1 MANDKKQRYR
11 LLKWFGFSALF
22 VAVSSTAISLPI
34 VINNNKKT
42 TLDFN
47 HSTNTYEGNKNRIN
61 YFIDEILQPNYYNLS
76 GSLKVMG
83 NENVIGTKDVE
94 LTSNERSMI
103 TVEEA
108 NKNGMFR
115 FAIEPTF
122 SYSMKQ
128 NKIKWELAYIRPY
141 YSDSTYPLVGIKLFY
156 GSGINYYET
165 IYEYRDTNLYGF
177 SKIPEQ
183 IMMDSYV
190 KDISENP
197 GQYFTLKKDVG
208 VIGEIGLYAKNIKIY
223 DFDLANNKL
232 NELRKNNYWVSIT
245 NINVDV
251 NNPTQLK
258 ITYNIRY
265 EGNDVISY
273 TTNREVA
280 LGNFDIEQGIDDP
293 KSKLKN
299 FIKSNEDWINN
310 LSQHFVF
317 KNPDNKEYTVRGA
330 YEAGLIELKT
340 NYSIQSKLN
349 SDGIKLEFKQFSQE
363 IPNELSAF
371 NYEFDSTTPMYRI
384 YLTSYANTPLAYTES
399 VLVEGIS
406 QEGEFK
412 MSQEEKDMKTFNNYL
427 EENNLFLDEIF
438 DINWTNADPLSLLS
452 NNGYFKNKGVVYD
465 VNSKKY
471 NIPFNL
477 VNKLYEKY
485 NKDQSMVKAP
495 FSVFQFSLIKNNL
508 PPNIQKIATE
518 ILNTIN
524 NQKDFELQLDS
535 INSKELFMNFNV
547 SLAGKDN
554 ASLYTNIDF
563 LEISISNHFETQDK
577 YNDSILDQV
586 VNWANGNPNN
596 IEILLNESKGIL
608 NKEKINELI
617 LNRNF
622 SDIFS
627 TANIYNIPSD
637 KLKFPELQ
645 SELKVEIDLNYFL
658 TLNHRDLETIVNS
671 GSISVQILIS
681 LDDSQRSFII
691 STTIDKLLKDNNN
704 S

>member
-1 MANDKKQRYR
+1 MTNKKQKYR
-11 LLKWFGFSALF
+11 LLKWFGFGALF
-22 VAVSSTAISLPI
+22 VAISSTAIALPI

-83 NENVIGTKDVE
+83 DENVIGKKDVE

-165 IYEYRDTNLYGF
+165 IYEYRDTSLYGF

-183 IMMDSYV
+183 IMMDSYIQ
-190 KDISENP
+190 DISENP
-197 GQYFTLKKDVG
+197 NQYFTLKKDVG
-208 VIGEIGLYAKNIKIY
+208 IIGEIGLYAKNIKIS

-258 ITYNIRY
+258 IIYNIRY
-265 EGNDVISY
+265 EGNGIISY
-273 TTNREVA
+273 TTNREVV
-280 LGNFDIEQGIDDP
+280 LGDFDIEQGIDDP

-299 FIKSNEDWINN
+299 FIKLNEDWINN

-317 KNPDNKEYTVRGA
+317 NNPDNKEYTVREA

-363 IPNELSAF
+363 NSNELSAF
-371 NYEFDSTTPMYRI
+371 NYEFDSTTPMYRV
-384 YLTSYANTPLAYTES
+384 YLTSYADTPLAYTES
-399 VLVEGIS
+399 VLVEGTS

-412 MSQEEKDMKTFNNYL
+412 MSQEEKDMNTFNDYL

-438 DINWTNADPLSLLS
+438 NINWTNLDPLSLLS
-452 NNGYFKNKGVVYD
+452 NDGYFKDKGVIYD

-471 NIPFNL
+471 NIPFNI

-485 NKDQSMVKAP
+485 NEDQSIVKTP
-495 FSVFQFSLIKNNL
+495 FSVFEFSLIKGDL
-508 PPNIQKIATE
+508 PSNIQEIANQ
-518 ILNTIN
+518 ILKTIN
-524 NQKDFELQLDS
+524 NQKKFELQLDS

-547 SLAGKDN
+547 SLASKDN
-554 ASLYTNIDF
+554 TSLYTNIDF
-563 LEISISNHFETQDK
+563 LEISVSNHFVTQDE

-586 VNWANGNPNN
+586 VDWTKGNLKN

-622 SDIFS
+622 GDIFS

-658 TLNHRDLETIVNS
+658 TLSHGDLETIVNS
-671 GSISVQILIS
+671 GNISIQILIS

-691 STTIDKLLKDNNN
+691 STTIDKLLEDNKNN
-704 S
+704 